1 MLGIIASQA
10 LWPTVVRAQPT
21 GSPVIGFLNP
31 SDAKGYE
38 QQLAAFHK
46 GLAEA
51 GYVEGKNVRIEYRW
65 AEGHP
70 ERLAPMAAELVQRQV
85 TVIAA
90 TAAPAALAAKTAT
103 GSIPVV
109 FETGEDPVALG
120 LVSSLNRPGGNVT
133 GAASLVGETMAK
145 ELELLH
151 ELAPGARDVAV
162 LIGQVDPLV
171 EAIQVRR
178 MQAAARALGLQL
190 HVLRAANAS
199 EIEPRFADLKQLNVG
214 GLVVGFGSLAISN
227 SKRLAELSLQHRIPA
242 VYNQNDFVAAGGLA
256 SYGGD
261 LLDGYR
267 LAGVQVGRVLK
278 GAKPADLPV
287 EQTTKMHLYINRRTA
302 LELGLD
308 IPPLLLS
315 RADEVIE

>member
-1 MLGIIASQA
+1 
-10 LWPTVVRAQPT
+10 
-21 GSPVIGFLNP
+21 
-31 SDAKGYE
+31 
-38 QQLAAFHK
+38 
-46 GLAEA
+46 
-51 GYVEGKNVRIEYRW
+51 
-65 AEGHP
+65 
-70 ERLAPMAAELVQRQV
+70 
-85 TVIAA
+85 
-90 TAAPAALAAKTAT
+90 
-103 GSIPVV
+103 
-109 FETGEDPVALG
+109 
-120 LVSSLNRPGGNVT
+120 
-133 GAASLVGETMAK
+133 
-145 ELELLH
+145 
-151 ELAPGARDVAV
+151 
-162 LIGQVDPLV
+162 
-171 EAIQVRR
+171 
-178 MQAAARALGLQL
+178 MQAAARALGLHL
-190 HVLRAANAS
+190 HVLKAANAS

-278 GAKPADLPV
+278 GTKPADLPV

-302 LELGLD
+302 LKLGLD